1 MNLLSIILAVYL
13 LLCHCAQATQLEVV
27 KGTFTPL
34 SAWEGKAL
42 LRASALPL
50 SLPLYELSCLE
61 PCWDR
66 ACPAVV

>member
-13 LLCHCAQATQLEVV
+13 LLCHGTQA
-27 KGTFTPL
+27 L

-50 SLPLYELSCLE
+50 PLPLYELSCLE